1 MKVDPEGVDG
11 AVDVAAKNTVETS
24 ARGPEVVGQVV
35 RQELRRALHRH
46 PRELTAED
54 TLTFG
59 ERWAGRVARTSGN
72 WKTILSFL
80 GITAVYLII
89 NHWVYAFDQTL
100 QYYTFAVSVLA
111 IFLAQVI
118 LLFQNRQS
126 DLESVLAH
134 NAYEQTGEI
143 FTMQQQQVE
152 MLESIH
158 TLVERHEEIL
168 AKLDDMMVDVD
179 TIVHQV
185 GATAE
190 TEAPASVRD
199 GHRDTGNSSP
209 AR

>member
-1 MKVDPEGVDG
+1 MT
-11 AVDVAAKNTVETS
+11 VDVDTEVVEQIVDAAAKQAAQKAERDPAAVEQ
-24 ARGPEVVGQVV
+24 AV
-35 RQELRRALHRH
+35 RQELRERLHRH
-46 PRELTAED
+46 PKELESQH
-54 TLTFG
+54 TLTLG

-72 WKTILSFL
+72 WKTILPYL
-80 GITAVYLII
+80 GITGVYLVV

-152 MLESIH
+152 MLETIH
-158 TLVERHEEIL
+158 TLVQRHEEVL
-168 AKLDDMMVDVD
+168 AKMDDMMVDVH
-179 TIVHQV
+179 TIIRHV
-185 GATAE
+185 GAIPTTQE
-190 TEAPASVRD
+190 PEGMPD
-199 GHRDTGNSSP
+199 GHR
-209 AR
+209 AERK

>member
-1 MKVDPEGVDG
+1 MEVDSKVVDE
-11 AVDVAAKNTVETS
+11 AVEAAAKKAAEKVEN
-24 ARGPEVVGQVV
+24 GPAAIERAV
-35 RQELRRALHRH
+35 RQELRQALHRH
-46 PRELTAED
+46 PSEVTAAH

-72 WKTILSFL
+72 WKTILPYL
-80 GITAVYLII
+80 GITVIYLIV

-126 DLESVLAH
+126 DLESALAH

-152 MLESIH
+152 MLDTIH
-158 TLVERHEEIL
+158 SLVQRHEQVL
-168 AKLDDMMVDVD
+168 AKLDDMMIDVH
-179 TIVHQV
+179 TIIHRL
-185 GATAE
+185 GATSETAE
-190 TEAPASVRD
+190 PEALK
-199 GHRDTGNSSP
+199 T
-209 AR
+209 

>member
-1 MKVDPEGVDG
+1 VDVDPQVVDQ
-11 AVDVAAKNTVETS
+11 AVDAAAQQAAQKIE
-24 ARGPEVVGQVV
+24 RGPAAVEQAV
-35 RQELRRALHRH
+35 RQELRQRLHRH
-46 PRELTAED
+46 PSELTAAH

-72 WKTILSFL
+72 WKTILPYL
-80 GITAVYLII
+80 GITGVYLIV

-152 MLESIH
+152 MLETIH
-158 TLVERHEEIL
+158 TLVQRHEEVL
-168 AKLDDMMVDVD
+168 AKMDDMMVDVH
-179 TIVHQV
+179 TIIHHV
-185 GATAE
+185 GAVPS
-190 TEAPASVRD
+190 TEEPD
-199 GHRDTGNSSP
+199 GLHDGQLEAGNS
-209 AR
+209 ARER